1 MFYPVAVTS
10 FTLPSFAKVNLML
23 CVVGRRDDGFHELFT
38 VFQSV
43 SLHDSITFRDGERI
57 ELTCPNKSIPRD
69 ERNLIVKA
77 AILLRERHG
86 IDRGAAMHL
95 TKRIPSPGG
104 LGGGSSNAAV
114 ALIGLSRLWE
124 LDVPFE
130 DLLSVADELGS
141 DVPFFLYGGTAIG
154 TGRGNEIEPI
164 PDVGAGNLLIITP
177 NVRVSTPDAFKR
189 LGAQN
194 LTSVDAER
202 ILIVCRLEAEKLDPR
217 QSDLVNDMEAAV
229 FAAHPEIERVR
240 GTLLDLGAANAMMSG
255 SGASVFAVFEKEETR
270 QTAIKALDNEVNW
283 RKFAVAAVSRDEYRE
298 KLGL

>member
-1 MFYPVAVTS
+1 MTS

-23 CVVGRRDDGFHELFT
+23 RVLGRRDDGFHELFT

-43 SLHDSITFRDGERI
+43 SLHDDLTFGEGDRI
-57 ELTCPNKSIPRD
+57 ELTCPNKSIPTD
-69 ERNLIVKA
+69 ERNLIVKSA
-77 AILLRERHG
+77 LLLREKYG
-86 IDRGAAMHL
+86 TDRGAAMHL

-104 LGGGSSNAAV
+104 LGGGSSNSAV

-124 LDVPFE
+124 LDVPFDE
-130 DLLSVADELGS
+130 MKETADELGS
-141 DVPFFLYGGTAIG
+141 DVPFFLYGGTATG
-154 TGRGNEIEPI
+154 TGRGNEIGPI
-164 PDVGAGNLLIITP
+164 PDVDAKNLLIVTP
-177 NVRVSTPDAFKR
+177 NVRVSTPDVFQR

-229 FAAHPEIERVR
+229 FAANPEIERVKR
-240 GTLLDLGAANAMMSG
+240 TLLDLGAANAMMSG

-270 QTAIKALDNEVNW
+270 QTALKALDNEVNW